1 MPGLSQLQLEDAWVT
16 RLEFSSSEAADS
28 LTHAQAGSYPRVS
41 WELLRK
47 PDKGTYLVQL
57 KILDRQSTTRLSM
70 VIEGTFSFPEEM
82 AENMRFR
89 MSNVNGPTIL
99 YGIARGI
106 VGGLTGFAA
115 GGRYLLPSVNM
126 VELAQRQ
133 DKRRL
138 RRQTQTAT

>member
-1 MPGLSQLQLEDAWVT
+1 
-16 RLEFSSSEAADS
+16 
-28 LTHAQAGSYPRVS
+28 
-41 WELLRK
+41 
-47 PDKGTYLVQL
+47 
-57 KILDRQSTTRLSM
+57 
-70 VIEGTFSFPEEM
+70 
-82 AENMRFR
+82 MRFR